1 MIRFIQ
7 RLLKYTSIKHIDY
20 QLLIDSLET
29 EKFRILCSIEGQTC
43 QYIFRV
49 INENTNTS
57 SHSSK
62 SYFTDS
68 MSSLLSISTLSNT
81 THHHGSN
88 KTYSSLIQTSLENL
102 DIGSDLRSINCLN
115 LLDFAFERGLHKA
128 KKRLSLA
135 IPFSP

>member
-1 MIRFIQ
+1 MIRLIQ
-7 RLLKYTSIKHIDY
+7 RLLKYTSIKHIAY
-20 QLLIDSLET
+20 QLLIDPLET

-68 MSSLLSISTLSNT
+68 LSSL
-81 THHHGSN
+81 
-88 KTYSSLIQTSLENL
+88 
-102 DIGSDLRSINCLN
+102 
-115 LLDFAFERGLHKA
+115 
-128 KKRLSLA
+128 
-135 IPFSP
+135 